1 MIFKVYYQE
10 SKKETPRRENT
21 RSLFIEAET
30 KPDAIKR
37 VETNNPDF
45 NVEQVELLEGKA
57 LEYEQQGVNYK
68 LVEY

>member
-21 RSLFIEAET
+21 RSLYIEAES

-37 VETNNPDF
+37 VEENNKDF
-45 NVEQVELLEGKA
+45 NLEQIELLEGKA

>member
-21 RSLFIEAET
+21 HSLFIEAET
-30 KPDAIKR
+30 KPDAI
-37 VETNNPDF
+37 
-45 NVEQVELLEGKA
+45 EQVELLEGKA

>member
-21 RSLFIEAET
+21 HSLFIEAET
-30 KPDAIKR
+30 KTDAIKR